1 MAVLSAHAWRAETGI
16 ATRSEGVA
24 ASGMCR
30 GRDAIRAPVASDRQ
44 DCRPLHVGVPAAC
57 YDRRN
62 PTFARRTMMTLYEL
76 LGVREDATDEEIKR
90 GYRKAAMKAHPDRN
104 VGREAS
110 AHAHFQEVKEAYAI
124 LSDPEQ
130 RRVYDT
136 VYAEEMLR
144 HARIR
149 EEEERIQAAREA
161 EYARFV
167 ALAMRFAED
176 GHNRDV
182 VFGVLLGRD
191 CDVQVAERIAGSVVA
206 LHASRQPGESRD
218 AEPMPQH
225 DERAGQA
232 TSTLDERQPDELSQS
247 AAEPPPKEDAGKSDG
262 RVHADFFSAL
272 WHSAFGL
279 RQ

>member
-1 MAVLSAHAWRAETGI
+1 MAGNNRY
-16 ATRSEGVA
+16 
-24 ASGMCR
+24 
-30 GRDAIRAPVASDRQ
+30 
-44 DCRPLHVGVPAAC
+44 CRPLHVGATAAC

-62 PTFARRTMMTLYEL
+62 PTFTRRTMMTLYEL

-110 AHAHFQEVKEAYAI
+110 AHAWFQEVKEAYAI
-124 LSDPEQ
+124 LSDPAQ

-144 HARIR
+144 HARVR
-149 EEEERIQAAREA
+149 EEEERLQAEREA

-167 ALAMRFAED
+167 ALAMRFAEA

-191 CDVQVAERIAGSVVA
+191 CDVQVAERIAGSVIA
-206 LHASRQPGESRD
+206 LHVSRQPGAFRD
-218 AEPMPQH
+218 AQNDEPMPQD
-225 DERAGQA
+225 DERAAPAASAQDA
-232 TSTLDERQPDELSQS
+232 RQPDEMPQS
-247 AAEPPPKEDAGKSDG
+247 AAEPSPKDDARKSDG
-262 RVHADFFSAL
+262 RGHADFFSAL

>member
-1 MAVLSAHAWRAETGI
+1 MT
-16 ATRSEGVA
+16 
-24 ASGMCR
+24 
-30 GRDAIRAPVASDRQ
+30 
-44 DCRPLHVGVPAAC
+44 
-57 YDRRN
+57 
-62 PTFARRTMMTLYEL
+62 TLYEL

-110 AHAHFQEVKEAYAI
+110 AHARFQEVKEAYAI
-124 LSDPEQ
+124 LSDPAQ

-144 HARIR
+144 HARLR
-149 EEEERIQAAREA
+149 EEEERLQAERDA

-167 ALAMRFAED
+167 TLAMRFAEQ

-191 CDVQVAERIAGSVVA
+191 CEVPLAERIAGSVVE
-206 LHASRQPGESRD
+206 LHASRQARASRD
-218 AEPMPQH
+218 AECDASVTQH
-225 DERAGQA
+225 DENAARTASDRDADESDGMSQPVPEHA
-232 TSTLDERQPDELSQS
+232 PKDDARKNDER
-247 AAEPPPKEDAGKSDG
+247 A
-262 RVHADFFSAL
+262 VHTDFFSAL
-272 WHSAFGL
+272 WHSVFGL

>member
-1 MAVLSAHAWRAETGI
+1 
-16 ATRSEGVA
+16 
-24 ASGMCR
+24 
-30 GRDAIRAPVASDRQ
+30 
-44 DCRPLHVGVPAAC
+44 
-57 YDRRN
+57 
-62 PTFARRTMMTLYEL
+62 MMTLYEL

-104 VGREAS
+104 VGSEAS
-110 AHAHFQEVKEAYAI
+110 AHARFQEVKEAYAI
-124 LSDPEQ
+124 LSDPAQ

-144 HARIR
+144 HARLR
-149 EEEERIQAAREA
+149 EEEERLQAEREA

-167 ALAMRFAED
+167 ALAMRFAEA

-191 CDVQVAERIAGSVVA
+191 CDMEVAERIAGSVVA
-206 LHASRQPGESRD
+206 LHVSRQPGASRD
-218 AEPMPQH
+218 AQDNEPMPQH
-225 DERAGQA
+225 DGSAAQA
-232 TSTLDERQPDELSQS
+232 ASNQDARQPDEMSSQS
-247 AAEPPPKEDAGKSDG
+247 AAESTPKDDARKSDG